1 MGYEIIVFGKNG
13 ETVATLESVGDD
25 YRAARTVMSA
35 LDLYVDTDDECGPG
49 DAVEYTAKELHAAEA
64 ALTVVPFKQ
73 DYVAHAAVLI
83 RSAIDYIETQDDV
96 DSVEIGFF

>member
-13 ETVATLESVGDD
+13 ETVATLESHGDD
-25 YRAARTVMSA
+25 YRAAQAVMSA
-35 LDLYVDTDDECGPG
+35 LDLYVDPDQESGPG
-49 DAVEYTAKELHAAEA
+49 DTIEYTAKELHAAEA
-64 ALTVVPFKQ
+64 ALTVIPFRQ

-83 RSAIDYIETQDDV
+83 RSAINYIETQDDI